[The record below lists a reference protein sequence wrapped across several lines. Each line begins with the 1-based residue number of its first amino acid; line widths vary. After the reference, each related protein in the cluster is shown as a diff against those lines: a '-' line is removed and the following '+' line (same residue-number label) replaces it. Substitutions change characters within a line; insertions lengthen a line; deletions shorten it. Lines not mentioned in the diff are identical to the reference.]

1 MEDKNIIKVD
11 VDTSDIAVKL
21 TDYGVRT
28 ESILDLRYLAQKY
41 NVRNHQSIR
50 LGDLSKEYLKIN
62 LGETYRL
69 KRENW
74 KKKRSHINARDIE
87 YAGKTVRVAIEL
99 FKYFENEFN
108 LKNPCDTPFANGLQ
122 LFIEEKCKPHL
133 NHICRYETKEED
145 QKQETDVAD
154 QPKVQENIENELFP
168 IQEVHLIS
176 NVEECQDIV
185 EQFRKYNNILT
196 ILKKEFKIKFFFNF

>member
-28 ESILDLRYLAQKY
+28 ESILDLRYLAQKS
-41 NVRNHQSIR
+41 NDRNHQSVQ

-62 LGETYRL
+62 LGENYRL

-74 KKKRSHINARDIE
+74 KKKRSHLNARDIE
-87 YAGKTVRVAIEL
+87 YAGKTVRVAIEV
-99 FKYFENEFN
+99 FKYFENEFT
-108 LKNPCDTPFANGLQ
+108 LKNPCDTSPVNGLQ
-122 LFIEEKCKPHL
+122 LFIEENCKPHL
-133 NHICRYETKEED
+133 NHICRYETKEEN
-145 QKQETDVAD
+145 QKQGTDEAD
-154 QPKVQENIENELFP
+154 QPKVQETIDNELLA

-185 EQFRKYNNILT
+185 QQFRKY
-196 ILKKEFKIKFFFNF
+196 